1 MSRSKAKGVAMP
13 AHIRVDM
20 ALLNSPAFIALDS
33 CAKALFI
40 DLRSRV
46 NSFTNGNINAA
57 LSELRHRNWRSPV
70 TLAKAIRQLEA
81 VGLIAK
87 TRKTVGVER
96 GSKMCN
102 LFRFT
107 DLDVFEIPKFGILAQ
122 KATHDYKKITELNVA
137 RQVVAKASL
146 TQPKIKNISVQKIER
161 DATKNVALTKS
172 NATDSVEAMIH

>member
-1 MSRSKAKGVAMP
+1 MGKLTTKGLPIP

-20 ALLNSPAFIALDS
+20 TLLNSPAFIAVDS

-40 DLRSRV
+40 DLRSKV
-46 NSFTNGNINAA
+46 NSFNNGNISAA
-57 LSELRHRNWRSPV
+57 LSELKHRNWRSAV

-107 DLDVFEIPKFGILAQ
+107 DLDVFEIPKFGIAAQ
-122 KATHDYKKITELNVA
+122 KATHDYKKITELKVA

-146 TQPKIKNISVQKIER
+146 TQPKVKKISLQKVER
-161 DATKNVALTKS
+161 DATNSVALSKS